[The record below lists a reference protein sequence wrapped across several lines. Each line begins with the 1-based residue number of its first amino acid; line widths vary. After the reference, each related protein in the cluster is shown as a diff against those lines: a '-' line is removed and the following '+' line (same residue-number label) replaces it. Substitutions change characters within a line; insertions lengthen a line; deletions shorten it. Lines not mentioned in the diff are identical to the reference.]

1 MHRLHRDSHIAV
13 RARFRPLNE
22 THYQPRKANPIFFFH
37 RAFEKREREP
47 TKFARPFPLFF
58 LFSFFPSPLPCPSA
72 RMSNNT
78 RLKHLLSPLGFGCI
92 LPRVPPPSRYVSRD
106 PQKTSTPRTRNLI
119 SFSRLVTATAPRA
132 GILRPTYLLFFQRER
147 RGKGNVQR
155 ESPSQKPPS
164 DNVFSPATIILPFRF
179 VVFAPP
185 LLETNLYIRRRNSG
199 QKEKERNK
207 VFWKRRVSSKNIA
220 KFRSR
225 VIRAA
230 INKWLDA
237 TTDAGIQTWPDCVF
251 SWVEEIRWRVAGST
265 SGEVTRWATT
275 AKLRAG
281 HARDRAW
288 PRRVCQSQTT
298 LKVKY
303 CARGGRAR
311 ISLPRIH
318 PR

>member
-1 MHRLHRDSHIAV
+1 MKLITNQGRRIL
-13 RARFRPLNE
+13 
-22 THYQPRKANPIFFFH
+22 FFFSSSLREART
-37 RAFEKREREP
+37 RADEIRS
-47 TKFARPFPLFF
+47 PFPFPFFF
-58 LFSFFPSPLPCPSA
+58 LFFFFPSPLPCPSA

-199 QKEKERNK
+199 RKEKERNK
-207 VFWKRRVSSKNIA
+207 VFFGREEFRRRSKNIA

-230 INKWLDA
+230 VNK
-237 TTDAGIQTWPDCVF
+237 
-251 SWVEEIRWRVAGST
+251 
-265 SGEVTRWATT
+265 
-275 AKLRAG
+275 
-281 HARDRAW
+281 
-288 PRRVCQSQTT
+288 
-298 LKVKY
+298 
-303 CARGGRAR
+303 
-311 ISLPRIH
+311 
-318 PR
+318 

>member
-1 MHRLHRDSHIAV
+1 
-13 RARFRPLNE
+13 
-22 THYQPRKANPIFFFH
+22 
-37 RAFEKREREP
+37 
-47 TKFARPFPLFF
+47 
-58 LFSFFPSPLPCPSA
+58 
-72 RMSNNT
+72 MSNNT

-155 ESPSQKPPS
+155 ESGSSQKPPS

-230 INKWLDA
+230 VNK
-237 TTDAGIQTWPDCVF
+237 
-251 SWVEEIRWRVAGST
+251 
-265 SGEVTRWATT
+265 
-275 AKLRAG
+275 
-281 HARDRAW
+281 
-288 PRRVCQSQTT
+288 
-298 LKVKY
+298 
-303 CARGGRAR
+303 
-311 ISLPRIH
+311 
-318 PR
+318 

>member
-1 MHRLHRDSHIAV
+1 
-13 RARFRPLNE
+13 
-22 THYQPRKANPIFFFH
+22 
-37 RAFEKREREP
+37 
-47 TKFARPFPLFF
+47 
-58 LFSFFPSPLPCPSA
+58 
-72 RMSNNT
+72 MSNNT

-92 LPRVPPPSRYVSRD
+92 LPRVPPPPFRYVSRD

-119 SFSRLVTATAPRA
+119 SFSRLVTATTPRA
-132 GILRPTYLLFFQRER
+132 GILRPTNLLFFQRER
-147 RGKGNVQR
+147 RRKGNVQR

-230 INKWLDA
+230 VNK
-237 TTDAGIQTWPDCVF
+237 
-251 SWVEEIRWRVAGST
+251 
-265 SGEVTRWATT
+265 
-275 AKLRAG
+275 
-281 HARDRAW
+281 
-288 PRRVCQSQTT
+288 
-298 LKVKY
+298 
-303 CARGGRAR
+303 
-311 ISLPRIH
+311 
-318 PR
+318 

>member
-1 MHRLHRDSHIAV
+1 MKLITNQGRRIL
-13 RARFRPLNE
+13 
-22 THYQPRKANPIFFFH
+22 FFFSSSLREART
-37 RAFEKREREP
+37 RADEIRS
-47 TKFARPFPLFF
+47 PF
-58 LFSFFPSPLPCPSA
+58 FSFSFSFFFPSPLPCPSA

-230 INKWLDA
+230 VNK
-237 TTDAGIQTWPDCVF
+237 
-251 SWVEEIRWRVAGST
+251 
-265 SGEVTRWATT
+265 
-275 AKLRAG
+275 
-281 HARDRAW
+281 
-288 PRRVCQSQTT
+288 
-298 LKVKY
+298 
-303 CARGGRAR
+303 
-311 ISLPRIH
+311 
-318 PR
+318 

>member
-1 MHRLHRDSHIAV
+1 MKLITNQGRRIL
-13 RARFRPLNE
+13 
-22 THYQPRKANPIFFFH
+22 FFFSSSLREART
-37 RAFEKREREP
+37 RADEIRS
-47 TKFARPFPLFF
+47 LFF
-58 LFSFFPSPLPCPSA
+58 SFSFSFFFPSPLPCPSA

-119 SFSRLVTATAPRA
+119 SFSRLVTATTPRA
-132 GILRPTYLLFFQRER
+132 GILRPTNLLFFQRER

-179 VVFAPP
+179 VIFAPP

-207 VFWKRRVSSKNIA
+207 VFWRRRVSSKNIA

-230 INKWLDA
+230 VNK
-237 TTDAGIQTWPDCVF
+237 
-251 SWVEEIRWRVAGST
+251 
-265 SGEVTRWATT
+265 
-275 AKLRAG
+275 
-281 HARDRAW
+281 
-288 PRRVCQSQTT
+288 
-298 LKVKY
+298 
-303 CARGGRAR
+303 
-311 ISLPRIH
+311 
-318 PR
+318 

>member
-1 MHRLHRDSHIAV
+1 
-13 RARFRPLNE
+13 
-22 THYQPRKANPIFFFH
+22 
-37 RAFEKREREP
+37 
-47 TKFARPFPLFF
+47 
-58 LFSFFPSPLPCPSA
+58 
-72 RMSNNT
+72 MSNNT

-119 SFSRLVTATAPRA
+119 SFSRLVTATTPRA
-132 GILRPTYLLFFQRER
+132 GILRPTNLLFFQRER
-147 RGKGNVQR
+147 RRKGNVQR

-230 INKWLDA
+230 VNK
-237 TTDAGIQTWPDCVF
+237 
-251 SWVEEIRWRVAGST
+251 
-265 SGEVTRWATT
+265 
-275 AKLRAG
+275 
-281 HARDRAW
+281 
-288 PRRVCQSQTT
+288 
-298 LKVKY
+298 
-303 CARGGRAR
+303 
-311 ISLPRIH
+311 
-318 PR
+318 

>member
-1 MHRLHRDSHIAV
+1 MKLITNQGRRIL
-13 RARFRPLNE
+13 
-22 THYQPRKANPIFFFH
+22 FFFSSSLREART
-37 RAFEKREREP
+37 RADEIRS
-47 TKFARPFPLFF
+47 LFF
-58 LFSFFPSPLPCPSA
+58 SFSFSFFFPSPLPCPSA

-179 VVFAPP
+179 VIFAPP

-230 INKWLDA
+230 VNK
-237 TTDAGIQTWPDCVF
+237 
-251 SWVEEIRWRVAGST
+251 
-265 SGEVTRWATT
+265 
-275 AKLRAG
+275 
-281 HARDRAW
+281 
-288 PRRVCQSQTT
+288 
-298 LKVKY
+298 
-303 CARGGRAR
+303 
-311 ISLPRIH
+311 
-318 PR
+318 

>member
-22 THYQPRKANPIFFFH
+22 THYQPRKANPIFFFI
-37 RAFEKREREP
+37 EP
-47 TKFARPFPLFF
+47 SRSANESRRNSLALF
-58 LFSFFPSPLPCPSA
+58 LFSFSFLFFLHPSRVLRQGCRTIRVS
-72 RMSNNT
+72 ST
-78 RLKHLLSPLGFGCI
+78 FCLLSGSAAFFLEC
-92 LPRVPPPSRYVSRD
+92 PPPSRYVSRD

-230 INKWLDA
+230 INK
-237 TTDAGIQTWPDCVF
+237 
-251 SWVEEIRWRVAGST
+251 
-265 SGEVTRWATT
+265 
-275 AKLRAG
+275 
-281 HARDRAW
+281 
-288 PRRVCQSQTT
+288 
-298 LKVKY
+298 
-303 CARGGRAR
+303 
-311 ISLPRIH
+311 
-318 PR
+318 

>member
-1 MHRLHRDSHIAV
+1 MKLITNQGRRIL
-13 RARFRPLNE
+13 
-22 THYQPRKANPIFFFH
+22 FFFSSSLREART
-37 RAFEKREREP
+37 RADEIRS
-47 TKFARPFPLFF
+47 LFF
-58 LFSFFPSPLPCPSA
+58 SFSFSFFFPSPLPCPSA

-119 SFSRLVTATAPRA
+119 SFSRLVTATTPRA
-132 GILRPTYLLFFQRER
+132 GILRPTNLLFFQRER
-147 RGKGNVQR
+147 RRKGNVQR

-179 VVFAPP
+179 VIFAPP

-207 VFWKRRVSSKNIA
+207 VFWRRRVSSKNIA

-230 INKWLDA
+230 VNK
-237 TTDAGIQTWPDCVF
+237 
-251 SWVEEIRWRVAGST
+251 
-265 SGEVTRWATT
+265 
-275 AKLRAG
+275 
-281 HARDRAW
+281 
-288 PRRVCQSQTT
+288 
-298 LKVKY
+298 
-303 CARGGRAR
+303 
-311 ISLPRIH
+311 
-318 PR
+318 

>member
-1 MHRLHRDSHIAV
+1 MKLITNQGRRIL
-13 RARFRPLNE
+13 
-22 THYQPRKANPIFFFH
+22 FFFSSSLREART
-37 RAFEKREREP
+37 RADEIRS
-47 TKFARPFPLFF
+47 LFF
-58 LFSFFPSPLPCPSA
+58 SFSFSFFFPSPLPCPSA

-179 VVFAPP
+179 VIFAPP

-207 VFWKRRVSSKNIA
+207 VFWRRRVSSKNIA

-230 INKWLDA
+230 VNK
-237 TTDAGIQTWPDCVF
+237 
-251 SWVEEIRWRVAGST
+251 
-265 SGEVTRWATT
+265 
-275 AKLRAG
+275 
-281 HARDRAW
+281 
-288 PRRVCQSQTT
+288 
-298 LKVKY
+298 
-303 CARGGRAR
+303 
-311 ISLPRIH
+311 
-318 PR
+318 

>member
-1 MHRLHRDSHIAV
+1 MKLITNQGRRIL
-13 RARFRPLNE
+13 
-22 THYQPRKANPIFFFH
+22 FFFSSSLREART
-37 RAFEKREREP
+37 RADEIRS
-47 TKFARPFPLFF
+47 LFF
-58 LFSFFPSPLPCPSA
+58 SFSFSFFFPSPLPCPSA

-119 SFSRLVTATAPRA
+119 SFSRLVTATTPRA
-132 GILRPTYLLFFQRER
+132 GILRPTNLLFFQRER
-147 RGKGNVQR
+147 RRKGNVQR

-164 DNVFSPATIILPFRF
+164 DNVFSPAIILPFRF
-179 VVFAPP
+179 VIFAPP

-230 INKWLDA
+230 VNK
-237 TTDAGIQTWPDCVF
+237 
-251 SWVEEIRWRVAGST
+251 
-265 SGEVTRWATT
+265 
-275 AKLRAG
+275 
-281 HARDRAW
+281 
-288 PRRVCQSQTT
+288 
-298 LKVKY
+298 
-303 CARGGRAR
+303 
-311 ISLPRIH
+311 
-318 PR
+318 

>member
-1 MHRLHRDSHIAV
+1 MKLITNQGRRIL
-13 RARFRPLNE
+13 
-22 THYQPRKANPIFFFH
+22 FFFSSSLREART
-37 RAFEKREREP
+37 RADEIRS
-47 TKFARPFPLFF
+47 LFF
-58 LFSFFPSPLPCPSA
+58 SFSFSFFFPSPLPCPSA

-230 INKWLDA
+230 VNK
-237 TTDAGIQTWPDCVF
+237 
-251 SWVEEIRWRVAGST
+251 
-265 SGEVTRWATT
+265 
-275 AKLRAG
+275 
-281 HARDRAW
+281 
-288 PRRVCQSQTT
+288 
-298 LKVKY
+298 
-303 CARGGRAR
+303 
-311 ISLPRIH
+311 
-318 PR
+318 